1 MSKFTTI
8 NILIGQ
14 PNSILYLK
22 KGYDKTFK
30 NMPTVSEDF
39 PRIILKCMK
48 FIQFLQLEIVIETT
62 SGLQP
67 NKHFKRLKLTFGGR
81 GLVTRRFGLHS
92 NSRDVDEI
100 RHLTISI
107 DFCARKLYYYSCY
120 CYFFMEYYELPS
132 PPLFIRDWGFWKII
146 EKRIKI
152 FL

>member
-1 MSKFTTI
+1 MYENRADRLSNSLRSNKI
-8 NILIGQ
+8 
-14 PNSILYLK
+14 SILSFFQFFCKINRNLIEIAVK
-22 KGYDKTFK
+22 ATYDLHSNKY
-30 NMPTVSEDF
+30 
-39 PRIILKCMK
+39 I
-48 FIQFLQLEIVIETT
+48 EIP
-62 SGLQP
+62 S
-67 NKHFKRLKLTFGGR
+67 LTFWGR
-81 GLVTRRFGLHS
+81 NLITRRFGLHS

>member
-1 MSKFTTI
+1 MYENRADRLSNSLRSNKI
-8 NILIGQ
+8 
-14 PNSILYLK
+14 SILS
-22 KGYDKTFK
+22 F
-30 NMPTVSEDF
+30 F
-39 PRIILKCMK
+39 
-48 FIQFLQLEIVIETT
+48 QFFCKINRNLIEIAVKATYHLHSNKYIEIP
-62 SGLQP
+62 S
-67 NKHFKRLKLTFGGR
+67 LTFWGR
-81 GLVTRRFGLHS
+81 NLITRRFGLHS